1 MLVQLLLVL
10 LLLFI
15 VIGLLLPQSYN
26 VTKSININANTH
38 IVKPLITDFSQ
49 WHKWSP
55 WKKLDPSVELS
66 LGEPSTGVGAHQ
78 SWQSK
83 WGAGE
88 MTTTA
93 LSANKMVLNILFAQ
107 EHIIA
112 AKVIFTQNA
121 KTVTVTFQITGQA
134 TLPLVSG
141 YVAVL
146 SEHILSNAVSLGL
159 NNLKTVAQLSDA
171 QTIMESHGSQNR
183 TSKN

>member
-1 MLVQLLLVL
+1 
-10 LLLFI
+10 
-15 VIGLLLPQSYN
+15 
-26 VTKSININANTH
+26 
-38 IVKPLITDFSQ
+38 
-49 WHKWSP
+49 
-55 WKKLDPSVELS
+55 
-66 LGEPSTGVGAHQ
+66 
-78 SWQSK
+78 
-83 WGAGE
+83 

-171 QTIMESHGSQNR
+171 QTIMENHGSQNR